1 MKRVRAANASK
12 FGLAVVVAG
21 AVLILSA
28 GAMLPGGGRAAPAA
42 YPGRTL
48 RLPPM
53 TSAMEQALENGA
65 AGPRSVSSAVVGRS
79 TIVVSRA
86 NGLTARVPALD
97 PAFGSATAITTSAS
111 ARTPSIVVK
120 DASGLDRRVPKP

>member
-12 FGLAVVVAG
+12 VGLAVVVAG

-28 GAMLPGGGRAAPAA
+28 GAMLPGGGRTAPAA

-53 TSAMEQALENGA
+53 TSAMEQALENSA
-65 AGPRSVSSAVVGRS
+65 AGPELASSAVVGRS
-79 TIVVSRA
+79 TVVVSRT
-86 NGLTARVPALD
+86 NGLTARVPAL
-97 PAFGSATAITTSAS
+97 GSASGSANAITTSAS
-111 ARTPSIVVK
+111 ARRPSIVVK
-120 DASGLDRRVPKP
+120 DAGGLDVRVPKP